1 MVCENQ
7 QRAAGMLLQICTI
20 PSTISYAGIIR
31 FRYLGM
37 ISAQQTVEH
46 PLVKVVGKGRGIF

>member
-37 ISAQQTVEH
+37 ISAQQIVEH